1 MYEIPKQPTFPDK
14 YPQPDNQIQLETELS
29 QDFNAR
35 YPEYADLLVE
45 NLGAVHSAAGL
56 GGAASMPK
64 LPTNNLRVGLPRQ
77 IEEGETINEAQGLT
91 VSGELAPGSAAMLDT
106 LFQLVGAE
114 TIRDD
119 RAEGKDAGQV
129 IRQGSFMGEP
139 VYIVEGY
146 GQYPDGSGRTG
157 RSYAVLS
164 EEYGRREQA
173 SPAI

>member
-1 MYEIPKQPTFPDK
+1 MYEIPKRPTFPDK

-29 QDFNAR
+29 QEFNAR

-45 NLGAVHSAAGL
+45 NMGAVHSAAGL
-56 GGAASMPK
+56 GSSSVMPK
-64 LPTNNLRVGLPRQ
+64 IHVTNLRIGLPRQ

-119 RAEGKDAGQV
+119 RADGKEAGRV
-129 IRQGSFMGEP
+129 IRQGSFMSEP
-139 VYIVEGY
+139 IYIMESY
-146 GQYPDGSGRTG
+146 GQYPDGSGREG
-157 RSYAVLS
+157 QSFAVLS
-164 EEYGRREQA
+164 QERGRLEQ
-173 SPAI
+173 SSLAI